1 MKKHGSLLIF
11 SQGEKLG
18 DFSGGPVA
26 KTPCSQCRGPWVQ
39 SLVRDLDLNATT
51 KNFMPQLKTPV
62 PQLRS
67 DPAK

>member
-1 MKKHGSLLIF
+1 MKKHGSMLIF

-26 KTPCSQCRGPWVQ
+26 KTPSSQCRGPGFNPWSETWISTPQ
-39 SLVRDLDLNATT
+39 LRI
-51 KNFMPQLKTPV
+51 FMPQLKIPV